1 MENAAAFLCRKSV
14 LSYGQ
19 YYLIKF
25 QGFPPKVRSRTNKG
39 KNEWISR
46 AETGHRAILPY
57 CRDSREIGNSFRPKS
72 WEGAGSIS
80 RAEVVPFR
88 EYSGAPGG
96 PSVGSFEFKQRAEAW
111 RWKRGF
117 QMLVWSS
124 EGEDVWRRVRVL
136 SFWWGTIKCSSEHEQ
151 LIQACNWRLTK
162 GYNHCP
168 VVTGSNFVTCLH
180 SFYIALWQLQ
190 LKCKVYSIKATLSKV
205 EQPID

>member
-88 EYSGAPGG
+88 EYSGAQVVLQWG
-96 PSVGSFEFKQRAEAW
+96 
-111 RWKRGF
+111 
-117 QMLVWSS
+117 
-124 EGEDVWRRVRVL
+124 VL
-136 SFWWGTIKCSSEHEQ
+136 SLSREQKLEGGRGAFKC
-151 LIQACNWRLTK
+151 
-162 GYNHCP
+162 
-168 VVTGSNFVTCLH
+168 
-180 SFYIALWQLQ
+180 
-190 LKCKVYSIKATLSKV
+190 
-205 EQPID
+205 